1 MLRIDVDATGPYN
14 IPPDNPFA
22 GQELM
27 VQMKYGLT
35 DSEMHG
41 NFLLILLQEML

>member
-22 GQELM
+22 GRCRW
-27 VQMKYGLT
+27 
-35 DSEMHG
+35 SR
-41 NFLLILLQEML
+41 